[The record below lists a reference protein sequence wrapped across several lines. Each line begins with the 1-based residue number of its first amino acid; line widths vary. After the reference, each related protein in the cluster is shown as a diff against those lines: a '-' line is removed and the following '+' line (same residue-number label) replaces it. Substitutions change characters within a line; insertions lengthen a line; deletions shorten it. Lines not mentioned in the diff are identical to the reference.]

1 MNTTQ
6 LKSLLKKLLTNFTPN
21 RILHILIN
29 GFNGNMGQAIQ
40 AQCKLSDIQ
49 ASDFQNDIIAL
60 SDISAVVDFS
70 SPKGFTDAVNFCIE
84 NELPLVSGT
93 TGLLEEQLEL
103 LNTAKKSIPIL
114 IASNMSLGIANLKSS
129 IEEYLLSIKETTK
142 CKIIEIHHTNKKDSP
157 SGTAL
162 EILNFLE
169 NLPGNKLDRPIDVQS
184 FRVGN
189 VFGVHRVEFENED
202 GVSAFQHIANSRD
215 VFAIGALQA
224 ARWINSKE
232 SGEYS
237 FADFLNK
244 KL

>member
-1 MNTTQ
+1 
-6 LKSLLKKLLTNFTPN
+6 
-21 RILHILIN
+21 
-29 GFNGNMGQAIQ
+29 MGQAIQ
-40 AQCKLSDIQ
+40 AQCKLSDIK
-49 ASDFQNDIIAL
+49 ASDFQTDAIAL
-60 SDISAVVDFS
+60 SGISAVIDFS
-70 SPKGFTDAVNFCIE
+70 SPKGFIDSVNFCIE

-103 LNTAKKSIPIL
+103 INTAKKSIPIL

-129 IEEYLLSIKETTK
+129 IEAYLLSRKVTSK
-142 CKIIEIHHTNKKDSP
+142 CKILEIHHTNKKDSP

-169 NLPGNKLDRPIDVQS
+169 NLPESKIDGPINVQS
-184 FRVGN
+184 LRVGN
-189 VFGVHRVEFENED
+189 VFGMHRVEFENED
-202 GVSAFQHIANSRD
+202 GVTTFQHIANSRD

-224 ARWINSKE
+224 ARWINFKE

>member
-1 MNTTQ
+1 
-6 LKSLLKKLLTNFTPN
+6 
-21 RILHILIN
+21 
-29 GFNGNMGQAIQ
+29 MGKAIQ

-49 ASDFQNDIIAL
+49 ASDFQSDAIAL
-60 SDISAVVDFS
+60 SDISAVIDFS
-70 SPKGFTDAVNFCIE
+70 SPKGFIDSVNFCIE

-103 LNTAKKSIPIL
+103 INIAKKSIPIL

-129 IEEYLLSIKETTK
+129 IEAYLLSLKVTSK
-142 CKIIEIHHTNKKDSP
+142 CKILEIHHTNKKDSP

-169 NLPGNKLDRPIDVQS
+169 NLPGCKLDGPIDVQS
-184 FRVGN
+184 LRVGN
-189 VFGVHRVEFENED
+189 VFGMHRVEFENED
-202 GVSAFQHIANSRD
+202 GVSTFQHIANSRD

-224 ARWINSKE
+224 ARWVNFKE

-237 FADFLNK
+237 FADFLSK

>member
-1 MNTTQ
+1 
-6 LKSLLKKLLTNFTPN
+6 
-21 RILHILIN
+21 
-29 GFNGNMGQAIQ
+29 MGQAIQ
-40 AQCKLSDIQ
+40 AQCKLSDIK
-49 ASDFQNDIIAL
+49 ASDFQTDAIAL
-60 SDISAVVDFS
+60 SGISAVIDFS
-70 SPKGFTDAVNFCIE
+70 SPKGFIDSVNFCIE

-103 LNTAKKSIPIL
+103 INTAKKSIPIL

-129 IEEYLLSIKETTK
+129 IETYLLSRKVTSK
-142 CKIIEIHHTNKKDSP
+142 CKILEIHHTNKKDSP

-169 NLPGNKLDRPIDVQS
+169 NLPESKIDGPINVQS
-184 FRVGN
+184 LRVGN
-189 VFGVHRVEFENED
+189 VFGMHRVEFENED
-202 GVSAFQHIANSRD
+202 GVTTFQHIANSRD

-224 ARWINSKE
+224 ARWINLKKN
-232 SGEYS
+232 GQYS